1 MIAHPHLDG
10 YVSEERSKFL
20 RPRLIY
26 VVVLD
31 FTHFVLIYT
40 LVLCFYTLHGGVMN
54 SSVSLAELLVVI
66 LCCVHGRAADKH
78 RWKCVK
84 KEVPEPREIFET
96 KSRTIFIADSK
107 MCSKGRRK
115 VLSFAFITET
125 KPPH

>member
-40 LVLCFYTLHGGVMN
+40 LVLCFYTLSGGVMN
-54 SSVSLAELLVVI
+54 SSVSLAVLLLVI

-84 KEVPEPREIFET
+84 KGSTRATRDI
-96 KSRTIFIADSK
+96 
-107 MCSKGRRK
+107 
-115 VLSFAFITET
+115 
-125 KPPH
+125 